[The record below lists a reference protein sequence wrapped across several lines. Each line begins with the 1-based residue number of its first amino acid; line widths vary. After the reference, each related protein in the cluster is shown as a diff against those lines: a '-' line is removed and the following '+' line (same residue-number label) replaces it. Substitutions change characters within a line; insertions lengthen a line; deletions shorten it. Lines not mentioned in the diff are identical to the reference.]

1 MTIVFRAGAD
11 DEYTIDWNRK
21 SWQLLRFRPQILRP
35 ITNIDLST
43 SVFGHKFS
51 LPFFISPAGAGKL
64 AHPDGEVL
72 MTKAAAKHDALQW
85 ICNMAGCTKEEIAR
99 ARAPNQTFF
108 WQIYAKG
115 NLSITESEIK
125 EAIRLGY
132 KGFALTVDAV
142 RAGKRERDMRMT
154 LKQLEVCTLKLVPRI
169 SLISVV
175 QAQRQGDA
183 EDDDDKSPAPGGISA
198 ARGCVF

>member
-1 MTIVFRAGAD
+1 MITVFRAGAD
-11 DEYTIDWNRK
+11 DEHTVNWNRK
-21 SWQLLRFRPQILRP
+21 SWQLLRFCPQILRP
-35 ITNIDLST
+35 IINIDLST
-43 SVFGHKFS
+43 SIFGQRFS

-72 MTKAAAKHDALQW
+72 MTKATAKHDALQW
-85 ICNMAGCTKEEIAR
+85 VCNMAGCTKEEIAR
-99 ARAPNQTFF
+99 ARAPDQTLF

-115 NLSITESEIK
+115 DLSITESEIK

-154 LKQLEVCTLKLVPRI
+154 IDQIEVCILRF
-169 SLISVV
+169 S
-175 QAQRQGDA
+175 QRF
-183 EDDDDKSPAPGGISA
+183 
-198 ARGCVF
+198 C